1 MKFANIII
9 DISLEKL
16 DRTFQY
22 RIPEKLQGV
31 LKEGM
36 QVRIPFGNGGR
47 ILTGYVLELTDTC
60 EWDEGKIKPILDL
73 AEKGIRLEGQL
84 IALAAWMRRTYGS
97 TMNQA
102 LKTVLPVKKNVQEK
116 ISRKV
121 RLAVP
126 KEEAEAALVE
136 MERKHQTA
144 RVRILKALLEQAG
157 RDKQSEQCGLDE
169 GTAQKEQREPGSL
182 NYGTAQ
188 KEPSEQAGLDYA
200 AAQKELG
207 LTAATARKLMDLGL
221 IRMESDTIFRNPI
234 RPSEVQAHP
243 FTLYPAQQAI
253 VDDVTART
261 AAGDLRPSLI
271 HGVTGSGK
279 TEVYMELIASVLEQG
294 KEAIVLIPE
303 IALTFQTVLRFY
315 RRFGDRVSII
325 HSKLSAGERYD
336 QFERARRGE
345 VNVMIG
351 PRSALFTPFSR
362 LGIIV
367 IDEEHEG
374 SYKSENAPR
383 YHAREAAI
391 ERARMC
397 RAFVVLGSATP
408 SVDSYERAREGVYQL
423 YELPLRVENRAM
435 PKTEVVDLREEL
447 RMGNRSIFSARLK
460 ELMEDRLRKGEQIML
475 FLNRRGYAGFVSC
488 RACGHVI
495 KCPHCDVS
503 LSLHYGG
510 RMVCHYCGYQ
520 TRAPKKCPSCGSP
533 YIGAFRAGTQQV
545 AEAAA
550 KTFPGARVLRMDFDT
565 TRQKGGHERILEAF
579 SKKQADI
586 LVGTQMIVK
595 GHDFPGV
602 TLVGV
607 LAADLSLYA
616 GDYRAAERTFQLLVQ
631 AAGRAGRGTTPGTAV
646 IQTYS
651 PEHYSIKTAAA
662 QDYKAFFEQ
671 EMAFRRMMNYP
682 PAAHLMALYL
692 MSEDEE
698 ALEQGAARLKALATS
713 HTRPEIALIG
723 PADAGLSK
731 LKDVYRKV
739 LYLKC
744 TEITYLT
751 EWKEWMEAELPKE
764 KLLSAFHIQF
774 DMDPVNPF

>member
-1 MKFANIII
+1 MKFANIIV

-22 RIPEKLQGV
+22 RIPEELQGV

-36 QVRIPFGNGGR
+36 QVRVPFGNGGR
-47 ILTGYVLELTDTC
+47 TLTGYVLELTDTC
-60 EWDEGKIKPILDL
+60 QWDEGKLKPILGL

-102 LKTVLPVKKNVQEK
+102 LKTVLPVKKSVQEK

-121 RLAVP
+121 RLAVSR
-126 KEEAEAALVE
+126 EEAEAALAE

-144 RVRILKALLEQAG
+144 RVRILKALLDQAG
-157 RDKQSEQCGLDE
+157 QDRQSGQGELD
-169 GTAQKEQREPGSL
+169 
-182 NYGTAQ
+182 YGT
-188 KEPSEQAGLDYA
+188 
-200 AAQKELG
+200 AQKELG
-207 LTAATARKLMDLGL
+207 LTAATARKLTELGL

-253 VDDVTART
+253 VDDVVART

-279 TEVYMELIASVLEQG
+279 TEVYMELIAAVLEQG

-315 RRFGDRVSII
+315 RRFGDQVSII

-345 VNVMIG
+345 VKVMIG
-351 PRSALFTPFSR
+351 PRSALFTPFSH

-397 RAFVVLGSATP
+397 GAYVVLGSATP
-408 SVDSYERAREGVYQL
+408 SVDSYERSREGIYQL

-435 PKTEVVDLREEL
+435 PGTEVVDLREEL

-460 ELMEDRLRKGEQIML
+460 ELMEDRLGKGQQIML

-503 LSLHYGG
+503 LSLHGGG

-520 TRAPKKCPSCGSP
+520 TRAAKKCPSCGSA

-550 KTFPGARVLRMDFDT
+550 KAFPGARILRMDFDT

-595 GHDFPGV
+595 GHDFPGSNS
-602 TLVGV
+602 G
-607 LAADLSLYA
+607 
-616 GDYRAAERTFQLLVQ
+616 
-631 AAGRAGRGTTPGTAV
+631 GRAGGGSVSLCGRLPVGG
-646 IQTYS
+646 
-651 PEHYSIKTAAA
+651 
-662 QDYKAFFEQ
+662 
-671 EMAFRRMMNYP
+671 
-682 PAAHLMALYL
+682 AHL
-692 MSEDEE
+692 S
-698 ALEQGAARLKALATS
+698 AACTGGGPGRQRHYAGNGGDSDLQSRSLQ
-713 HTRPEIALIG
+713 HRGRRRPRITKHF
-723 PADAGLSK
+723 LS
-731 LKDVYRKV
+731 RK
-739 LYLKC
+739 
-744 TEITYLT
+744 
-751 EWKEWMEAELPKE
+751 
-764 KLLSAFHIQF
+764 
-774 DMDPVNPF
+774 

>member
-1 MKFANIII
+1 MKFANIIV

-22 RIPEKLQGV
+22 RVPEELQGI

-47 ILTGYVLELTDTC
+47 TLTGYVLELTDTC
-60 EWDEGKIKPILDL
+60 EWDEKKLKPILGL

-102 LKTVLPVKKNVQEK
+102 LKTVLPVKKSVQEK

-121 RLAVP
+121 RLAVT
-126 KEEAEAALVE
+126 KEEAEAALAE

-144 RVRILKALLEQAG
+144 RVRIIKALLEQTG
-157 RDKQSEQCGLDE
+157 QDM
-169 GTAQKEQREPGSL
+169 
-182 NYGTAQ
+182 
-188 KEPSEQAGLDYA
+188 DYA

-207 LTAATARKLMDLGL
+207 LTAATARKLMELGL
-221 IRMESDTIFRNPI
+221 IRIESDTIFRNPV

-253 VDDVTART
+253 VEDVAARA

-279 TEVYMELIASVLEQG
+279 TEVYMELIAAVLEQG
-294 KEAIVLIPE
+294 KEAVVLIPE

-315 RRFGDRVSII
+315 RRFGDQVSII

-345 VNVMIG
+345 VKVMIG
-351 PRSALFTPFSR
+351 PRSALFTPFPR
-362 LGIIV
+362 LGVIV

-397 RAFVVLGSATP
+397 GAFVVLGSATP
-408 SVDSYERAREGVYQL
+408 SVDSYERTKEGLYRL
-423 YELPLRVENRAM
+423 YELPFRVENRAM
-435 PKTEVVDLREEL
+435 PETEVVDLREEL

-503 LSLHYGG
+503 LSLHHGG

-520 TRAPKKCPSCGSP
+520 TVQPKKCPSCGSA

-550 KTFPGARVLRMDFDT
+550 KTFPGARILRMDFDT
-565 TRQKGGHERILEAF
+565 TRQKGGYERILEAF

-602 TLVGV
+602 TLVGA

-651 PEHYSIKTAAA
+651 PEHYSIETAAD
-662 QDYKAFFEQ
+662 QDYKAFFEK

-698 ALEQGAARLKALATS
+698 ALNRGAVRLKALAIS
-713 HTRPEIALIG
+713 HTRQEIALIG
-723 PADAGLSK
+723 PSDAGLSK

-744 TEITYLT
+744 TEMNYLT
-751 EWKEWMEAELPKE
+751 EWKGWLEAVLPKE
-764 KLLSAFHIQF
+764 KQLSTFNIQF

>member
-1 MKFANIII
+1 MKFANIIV

-22 RIPEKLQGV
+22 RVPEELQGI

-47 ILTGYVLELTDTC
+47 TLTGYVLELTDTC
-60 EWDEGKIKPILDL
+60 EWDEEKLKPILGL

-102 LKTVLPVKKNVQEK
+102 LKTVLPVKKSVQEK

-121 RLAVP
+121 RLAVT
-126 KEEAEAALVE
+126 KEEAEAALAE

-144 RVRILKALLEQAG
+144 RVRIIKALLEQTG
-157 RDKQSEQCGLDE
+157 QDM
-169 GTAQKEQREPGSL
+169 
-182 NYGTAQ
+182 
-188 KEPSEQAGLDYA
+188 DYA

-207 LTAATARKLMDLGL
+207 LTAATARKLMELGL
-221 IRMESDTIFRNPI
+221 IRIESDTIFRNPV

-253 VDDVTART
+253 VEDVAARA

-279 TEVYMELIASVLEQG
+279 TEVYMELIAAVLEQG
-294 KEAIVLIPE
+294 KEAVVLIPE

-315 RRFGDRVSII
+315 RRFGDQVSII

-345 VNVMIG
+345 VKVMIG
-351 PRSALFTPFSR
+351 PRSALFTPFPR
-362 LGIIV
+362 LGVIV

-397 RAFVVLGSATP
+397 GAFVVLGSATP
-408 SVDSYERAREGVYQL
+408 SVDSYERTKEGLYRL
-423 YELPLRVENRAM
+423 YELPFRVENRAM
-435 PKTEVVDLREEL
+435 PETEVVDLREEL

-503 LSLHYGG
+503 LSLHHGG

-520 TRAPKKCPSCGSP
+520 TVQPKKCPSCGSA

-545 AEAAA
+545 AQAAA
-550 KTFPGARVLRMDFDT
+550 KTFPGARILRMDFDT
-565 TRQKGGHERILEAF
+565 TRQKGGYERILEAF

-602 TLVGV
+602 TLVGA

-651 PEHYSIKTAAA
+651 PDHYSIETAAD
-662 QDYKAFFEQ
+662 QDYKAFFEK

-698 ALEQGAARLKALATS
+698 ALNRGAVRLKALAMS
-713 HTRPEIALIG
+713 HTRQEIALIG
-723 PADAGLSK
+723 PSDAGLSK

-744 TEITYLT
+744 TEMNYLT
-751 EWKEWMEAELPKE
+751 EWKGWLEAVLPKE
-764 KLLSAFHIQF
+764 KQLSTFNIQF

>member
-1 MKFANIII
+1 MKFANIIV

-22 RIPEKLQGV
+22 RVPEELQGI

-47 ILTGYVLELTDTC
+47 TLTGYVLELTDTC
-60 EWDEGKIKPILDL
+60 EWDEKKLKPILGL

-102 LKTVLPVKKNVQEK
+102 LKTVLPVKKSVQEK

-121 RLAVP
+121 RLAVTR
-126 KEEAEAALVE
+126 EEAEAALAE

-144 RVRILKALLEQAG
+144 RIRIIKALLEQTG
-157 RDKQSEQCGLDE
+157 QDM
-169 GTAQKEQREPGSL
+169 
-182 NYGTAQ
+182 
-188 KEPSEQAGLDYA
+188 DYA

-207 LTAATARKLMDLGL
+207 LTAATARKLMELGL
-221 IRMESDTIFRNPI
+221 IRIESDTIFRNPV

-253 VDDVTART
+253 VEDVAARA

-279 TEVYMELIASVLEQG
+279 TEVYMELIAAVLEQG
-294 KEAIVLIPE
+294 KEAVVLIPE

-315 RRFGDRVSII
+315 RRFGDQVSII

-345 VNVMIG
+345 VKVMIG
-351 PRSALFTPFSR
+351 PRSALFTPFPR
-362 LGIIV
+362 LGVIV

-397 RAFVVLGSATP
+397 GAFVVLGSATP
-408 SVDSYERAREGVYQL
+408 SVDSYERTKEGLYRL

-435 PKTEVVDLREEL
+435 PETEVVDLREEL

-503 LSLHYGG
+503 LSLHHGG

-520 TRAPKKCPSCGSP
+520 TVQPKKCPSCGSA

-550 KTFPGARVLRMDFDT
+550 KTFPGARILRMDFDT
-565 TRQKGGHERILEAF
+565 TRQKGGYERILEAF

-602 TLVGV
+602 TLVGA
-607 LAADLSLYA
+607 LAADLSLYT

-651 PEHYSIKTAAA
+651 PDHYSIETAAD
-662 QDYKAFFEQ
+662 QDYKAFFEK

-698 ALEQGAARLKALATS
+698 ALNRGAVRLKALAMS
-713 HTRPEIALIG
+713 HTRQEIALIG
-723 PADAGLSK
+723 PSDAGLSK

-744 TEITYLT
+744 TEMNYLT
-751 EWKEWMEAELPKE
+751 EWKGWLEAVLPKE
-764 KLLSAFHIQF
+764 RQLSTFNIQF

>member
-1 MKFANIII
+1 MKFANIIV

-22 RIPEKLQGV
+22 RVPEELQGI

-47 ILTGYVLELTDTC
+47 TLTGYVLELTDTC
-60 EWDEGKIKPILDL
+60 EWDEKKLKPILGL

-102 LKTVLPVKKNVQEK
+102 LKTVLPVKKSVQEK

-121 RLAVP
+121 RLAVTR
-126 KEEAEAALVE
+126 EEAEAALAE

-144 RVRILKALLEQAG
+144 RIRIIKALLEQTG
-157 RDKQSEQCGLDE
+157 QDM
-169 GTAQKEQREPGSL
+169 
-182 NYGTAQ
+182 
-188 KEPSEQAGLDYA
+188 DYA

-207 LTAATARKLMDLGL
+207 LTAATARKLMELGL
-221 IRMESDTIFRNPI
+221 IRIESDTIFRNPV

-253 VDDVTART
+253 VEDVAARA

-315 RRFGDRVSII
+315 RRFGDQVSII

-345 VNVMIG
+345 VKVMIG
-351 PRSALFTPFSR
+351 PRSALFTPFPR
-362 LGIIV
+362 LGVIV

-397 RAFVVLGSATP
+397 GAFVVLGSATP
-408 SVDSYERAREGVYQL
+408 SVDSYERTKEGLYRL
-423 YELPLRVENRAM
+423 YELPFRVENRAM
-435 PKTEVVDLREEL
+435 PETEVVDLREEL

-503 LSLHYGG
+503 LSLHHGG

-520 TRAPKKCPSCGSP
+520 TVQPKKCPSCGSA

-550 KTFPGARVLRMDFDT
+550 KTFPGARILRMDFDT
-565 TRQKGGHERILEAF
+565 TRQKGGYERILEAF
-579 SKKQADI
+579 SKKQAGI

-602 TLVGV
+602 TLVGA

-651 PEHYSIKTAAA
+651 PDHYSIETAAD
-662 QDYKAFFEQ
+662 QDYKAFFEK

-698 ALEQGAARLKALATS
+698 ALNRGAVRLKALAMS
-713 HTRPEIALIG
+713 HTRQEIALIG
-723 PADAGLSK
+723 PSDAGLSK

-744 TEITYLT
+744 TEMNYLT
-751 EWKEWMEAELPKE
+751 EWKGWLEAVLPKE
-764 KLLSAFHIQF
+764 RQLSTFNIQF

>member
-1 MKFANIII
+1 MKFANIIV

-22 RIPEKLQGV
+22 RVPEELQGI

-47 ILTGYVLELTDTC
+47 TLTGYVLELTDTC
-60 EWDEGKIKPILDL
+60 EWDEKKLKPILGL

-102 LKTVLPVKKNVQEK
+102 LKTVLPVKKSVQEK

-121 RLAVP
+121 RLAVT
-126 KEEAEAALVE
+126 KEEAEAALAE

-144 RVRILKALLEQAG
+144 RVRIIKALLEQTG
-157 RDKQSEQCGLDE
+157 QDM
-169 GTAQKEQREPGSL
+169 
-182 NYGTAQ
+182 
-188 KEPSEQAGLDYA
+188 DYA

-207 LTAATARKLMDLGL
+207 LTAATARKLMELGL
-221 IRMESDTIFRNPI
+221 IRIESDTIFRNPV

-253 VDDVTART
+253 VEDVAARA

-279 TEVYMELIASVLEQG
+279 TEVYMELIAAVLEQG
-294 KEAIVLIPE
+294 KEAVVLIPE

-315 RRFGDRVSII
+315 RRFGDQVSII

-345 VNVMIG
+345 VKVMIG
-351 PRSALFTPFSR
+351 PRSALFTPFPR
-362 LGIIV
+362 LGVIV

-397 RAFVVLGSATP
+397 GAFVVLGSATP
-408 SVDSYERAREGVYQL
+408 SVDSYERTKEGLYRL
-423 YELPLRVENRAM
+423 YELPFRVENRAM
-435 PKTEVVDLREEL
+435 PETEVVDLREEL

-503 LSLHYGG
+503 LSLHHGG

-520 TRAPKKCPSCGSP
+520 TVQPKKCPSCGSA

-550 KTFPGARVLRMDFDT
+550 KTFPGARILRMDFDT
-565 TRQKGGHERILEAF
+565 TRQKGGYERILEAF

-602 TLVGV
+602 TLVGA

-651 PEHYSIKTAAA
+651 PDHYSIETAAD
-662 QDYKAFFEQ
+662 QDYKAFFEK

-698 ALEQGAARLKALATS
+698 ALNRGAVRLKALAMS
-713 HTRPEIALIG
+713 HTRQEIALIG
-723 PADAGLSK
+723 PSDAGLSK

-739 LYLKC
+739 LYLTC
-744 TEITYLT
+744 TEMNYLT
-751 EWKEWMEAELPKE
+751 EWKGWLEAVLPKE
-764 KLLSAFHIQF
+764 RQLSTFNIQF

>member
-1 MKFANIII
+1 MKFANIIV

-22 RIPEKLQGV
+22 RVPEELQGI

-47 ILTGYVLELTDTC
+47 TLTGYVLELTDTC
-60 EWDEGKIKPILDL
+60 EWDEKKLKPILGL

-102 LKTVLPVKKNVQEK
+102 LKTVLPVKKSVQEK

-121 RLAVP
+121 RLAVT
-126 KEEAEAALVE
+126 KEEAEAALAE

-144 RVRILKALLEQAG
+144 RVRIIKALLEQTG
-157 RDKQSEQCGLDE
+157 QDM
-169 GTAQKEQREPGSL
+169 
-182 NYGTAQ
+182 
-188 KEPSEQAGLDYA
+188 DYA

-207 LTAATARKLMDLGL
+207 LTAATARKLMELGL
-221 IRMESDTIFRNPI
+221 IRIESDTIFRNPV

-243 FTLYPAQQAI
+243 FPLYPAQQAI
-253 VDDVTART
+253 VEDVAARA

-279 TEVYMELIASVLEQG
+279 TEVYMELIAAVLEQG
-294 KEAIVLIPE
+294 KEAVVLIPE

-315 RRFGDRVSII
+315 RRFGDQVSII

-345 VNVMIG
+345 VKVMIG
-351 PRSALFTPFSR
+351 PRSALFTPFPR
-362 LGIIV
+362 LGVIV

-397 RAFVVLGSATP
+397 GAFVVLGSATP
-408 SVDSYERAREGVYQL
+408 SVDSYERTKEGLYRL

-435 PKTEVVDLREEL
+435 PETEVVDLREEL

-503 LSLHYGG
+503 LSLHHGG

-520 TRAPKKCPSCGSP
+520 TVQPKKCPSCGSA

-550 KTFPGARVLRMDFDT
+550 KTFPGARILRMDFDT
-565 TRQKGGHERILEAF
+565 TRQKGGYERILEAF

-602 TLVGV
+602 TLVGA

-651 PEHYSIKTAAA
+651 PDHYSIETAAD
-662 QDYKAFFEQ
+662 QDYKAFFEK

-698 ALEQGAARLKALATS
+698 ALNRGAVRLKALAMS
-713 HTRPEIALIG
+713 HTRQEIALIG
-723 PADAGLSK
+723 PSDAGLSK

-744 TEITYLT
+744 TEMNYLT
-751 EWKEWMEAELPKE
+751 EWKGWLEAVLPKE
-764 KLLSAFHIQF
+764 RQLSTFNIQF

>member
-1 MKFANIII
+1 MKFANIIV

-22 RIPEKLQGV
+22 RVPEELQGI

-47 ILTGYVLELTDTC
+47 TLTGYVLELTDTC
-60 EWDEGKIKPILDL
+60 EWDEKKLKPILGL

-102 LKTVLPVKKNVQEK
+102 LKTVLPVKKSVQEK

-121 RLAVP
+121 RLAVTR
-126 KEEAEAALVE
+126 EEAEAALAE

-144 RVRILKALLEQAG
+144 RVRIIKALLEQTG
-157 RDKQSEQCGLDE
+157 QDM
-169 GTAQKEQREPGSL
+169 
-182 NYGTAQ
+182 
-188 KEPSEQAGLDYA
+188 DYT

-207 LTAATARKLMDLGL
+207 LTAATARKLMELGL
-221 IRMESDTIFRNPI
+221 IRIESDTIFRNPVQ
-234 RPSEVQAHP
+234 PYEVQAHP

-253 VDDVTART
+253 VEDVAARA

-279 TEVYMELIASVLEQG
+279 TEVYMELIAAVLEQG
-294 KEAIVLIPE
+294 KEAVVLIPE

-315 RRFGDRVSII
+315 RRFGDQVSII

-345 VNVMIG
+345 VKVMIG
-351 PRSALFTPFSR
+351 PRSALFTPFPR
-362 LGIIV
+362 LGVIV

-397 RAFVVLGSATP
+397 GAFVVLGSATP
-408 SVDSYERAREGVYQL
+408 SVDSYERTKEGLYRL
-423 YELPLRVENRAM
+423 YELPFRVENRAM
-435 PKTEVVDLREEL
+435 PETEVVDLREEL

-503 LSLHYGG
+503 LSLHHGG

-520 TRAPKKCPSCGSP
+520 TVQPKKCPSCGSA

-550 KTFPGARVLRMDFDT
+550 KTFPGARILRMDFDT
-565 TRQKGGHERILEAF
+565 TRQKGGYERILEAF

-602 TLVGV
+602 TLVGA

-651 PEHYSIKTAAA
+651 PDHYSIETAAD
-662 QDYKAFFEQ
+662 QDYKAFFEK

-698 ALEQGAARLKALATS
+698 ALNRGAVRLKALAMS
-713 HTRPEIALIG
+713 HTRQEIALIG
-723 PADAGLSK
+723 PSDAGLSK

-744 TEITYLT
+744 TEMNYLT
-751 EWKEWMEAELPKE
+751 EWKGWLEAVLPKE
-764 KLLSAFHIQF
+764 RQLSTFNIQF

>member
-1 MKFANIII
+1 MKFANIIV

-22 RIPEKLQGV
+22 RVPEELQGI

-47 ILTGYVLELTDTC
+47 TLTGYVLELTDTC
-60 EWDEGKIKPILDL
+60 EWDEKKLKPILGL

-102 LKTVLPVKKNVQEK
+102 LKTVLPVKKSVQEK
-116 ISRKV
+116 NSRKV
-121 RLAVP
+121 RLAVT
-126 KEEAEAALVE
+126 KEEAEAALAE

-144 RVRILKALLEQAG
+144 RVRIIKALLEQTG
-157 RDKQSEQCGLDE
+157 QDM
-169 GTAQKEQREPGSL
+169 
-182 NYGTAQ
+182 
-188 KEPSEQAGLDYA
+188 DYA

-207 LTAATARKLMDLGL
+207 LTAATARKLMELGL
-221 IRMESDTIFRNPI
+221 IRIESDTIFRNPV

-253 VDDVTART
+253 VEDVAARA

-279 TEVYMELIASVLEQG
+279 TEVYMELIAAVLEQG
-294 KEAIVLIPE
+294 KEAVVLIPE

-315 RRFGDRVSII
+315 RRFGDQVSII

-345 VNVMIG
+345 VKVMIG
-351 PRSALFTPFSR
+351 PRSALFTPFPR
-362 LGIIV
+362 LGVIV

-397 RAFVVLGSATP
+397 GAFVVLGSATP
-408 SVDSYERAREGVYQL
+408 SVDSYERTKEGLYRL
-423 YELPLRVENRAM
+423 YELPFRVENRAM
-435 PKTEVVDLREEL
+435 PETEVVDLREEL

-503 LSLHYGG
+503 LSLHHGG

-520 TRAPKKCPSCGSP
+520 TVQPKKCPSCGSA

-550 KTFPGARVLRMDFDT
+550 KTFPGARILRMDFDT
-565 TRQKGGHERILEAF
+565 TRQKGGYERILEAF

-602 TLVGV
+602 TLVGA

-651 PEHYSIKTAAA
+651 PDHYSIETAAD
-662 QDYKAFFEQ
+662 QDYKAFFEK

-698 ALEQGAARLKALATS
+698 ALNRGAVRLKALAMS
-713 HTRPEIALIG
+713 HTRQEIALIG
-723 PADAGLSK
+723 PSDAGLSK

-744 TEITYLT
+744 TEMNYLT
-751 EWKEWMEAELPKE
+751 EWKGWLEAVLPKE
-764 KLLSAFHIQF
+764 RQLSTFNIQF

>member
-1 MKFANIII
+1 MKFANIIV

-22 RIPEKLQGV
+22 RIPEELQDI

-36 QVRIPFGNGGR
+36 QVRVPFGNGGR
-47 ILTGYVLELTDTC
+47 ILTGYVLELTDNC
-60 EWDEGKIKPILDL
+60 EWDEEKLKPILGL

-102 LKTVLPVKKNVQEK
+102 LKTVLPVKKSVQEK

-126 KEEAEAALVE
+126 REEAEAVLAE

-144 RVRILKALLEQAG
+144 RVRILKALLEQ
-157 RDKQSEQCGLDE
+157 
-169 GTAQKEQREPGSL
+169 P
-182 NYGTAQ
+182 
-188 KEPSEQAGLDYA
+188 GLDYA
-200 AAQKELG
+200 EAQKALG
-207 LTAATARKLMDLGL
+207 LTAATARKLTELGL
-221 IRMESDTIFRNPI
+221 IRIESDTIFRNPI

-243 FTLYPAQQAI
+243 FALYPAQQAI
-253 VDDVTART
+253 VDDVAARA

-315 RRFGDRVSII
+315 RRFGDQVSII

-336 QFERARRGE
+336 QFERARRGG
-345 VNVMIG
+345 VKVMIG
-351 PRSALFTPFSR
+351 PRSALFTPFSH
-362 LGIIV
+362 LGVIV

-383 YHAREAAI
+383 YHAREAAV

-397 RAFVVLGSATP
+397 GAFVVLGSATP

-423 YELPLRVENRAM
+423 YELPLRIENRAM
-435 PKTEVVDLREEL
+435 PETEVVDLREEL
-447 RMGNRSIFSARLK
+447 RMGNRSVFSARFK
-460 ELMEDRLRKGEQIML
+460 ELMEERLRKGGQIML

-503 LSLHYGG
+503 LSLHHGG

-520 TRAPKKCPSCGSP
+520 TQAPKKCPSCGSV

-550 KTFPGARVLRMDFDT
+550 KAFPGARILRMDFDT

-579 SKKQADI
+579 SRKQADI

-631 AAGRAGRGTTPGTAV
+631 AAGRAGRGDTPGVAV

-651 PEHYSIKTAAA
+651 PDHYSIETAAA
-662 QDYKAFFEQ
+662 QDYQAFFEK

-698 ALEQGAARLKALATS
+698 ALNRGAERLKVLAAA
-713 HTRPEIALIG
+713 HTRKEIALIG
-723 PADAGLSK
+723 PSDPGLSK

-744 TEITYLT
+744 TEIAYLT
-751 EWKEWMEAELPKE
+751 EWKEWLEAELPKE
-764 KLLSAFHIQF
+764 KLLSTFNIQF

>member
-1 MKFANIII
+1 MKFANIIV

-22 RIPEKLQGV
+22 RVPEELQGI

-47 ILTGYVLELTDTC
+47 TLTGYVLELTDTC
-60 EWDEGKIKPILDL
+60 EWDEKKLKPILGL

-102 LKTVLPVKKNVQEK
+102 LKTVLPVKKSVQEK

-121 RLAVP
+121 WLAVT
-126 KEEAEAALVE
+126 KEEAEAVLAE

-144 RVRILKALLEQAG
+144 RARVLKALLEQ
-157 RDKQSEQCGLDE
+157 QSEQ
-169 GTAQKEQREPGSL
+169 S
-182 NYGTAQ
+182 
-188 KEPSEQAGLDYA
+188 GLDYA

-207 LTAATARKLMDLGL
+207 LTAATARKLMELGL
-221 IRMESDTIFRNPI
+221 IRIEADTIFRNPI

-243 FTLYPAQQAI
+243 FALYPAQQAI
-253 VDDVTART
+253 VEDVAARA

-279 TEVYMELIASVLEQG
+279 TEVYMELIAAVLEQG

-315 RRFGDRVSII
+315 RRFGDQVSII

-345 VNVMIG
+345 VKVMIG

-362 LGIIV
+362 LGVIV

-397 RAFVVLGSATP
+397 GAFVVLGSATP
-408 SVDSYERAREGVYQL
+408 SVDSYERTKEGLYQL

-435 PKTEVVDLREEL
+435 PETEVVDLREEL

-503 LSLHYGG
+503 LSLHHGG

-520 TRAPKKCPSCGSP
+520 TVQPKKCPSCGSA

-550 KTFPGARVLRMDFDT
+550 KTFPGARILRMDFDT

-602 TLVGV
+602 TLVGA

-651 PEHYSIKTAAA
+651 PEHYSIETAAD
-662 QDYKAFFEQ
+662 QDYKAFFEK

-698 ALEQGAARLKALATS
+698 ALNRGAVRLKALAMS
-713 HTRPEIALIG
+713 HTRREIALIG
-723 PADAGLSK
+723 PSDAGLSK

-744 TEITYLT
+744 TEMNYLT
-751 EWKEWMEAELPKE
+751 EWKGWLEAVLPKE
-764 KLLSAFHIQF
+764 KQLSTFNIQF

>member
-1 MKFANIII
+1 MKFANIIV

-22 RIPEKLQGV
+22 RVPEELQGI

-47 ILTGYVLELTDTC
+47 TLTGYVLELTDTC
-60 EWDEGKIKPILDL
+60 EWDEKKLKPILGL

-102 LKTVLPVKKNVQEK
+102 LKTVLPVKKSVQEK

-121 RLAVP
+121 RLAVTR
-126 KEEAEAALVE
+126 EEAEAALAE

-144 RVRILKALLEQAG
+144 RVRIIKALLEQTG
-157 RDKQSEQCGLDE
+157 QDM
-169 GTAQKEQREPGSL
+169 
-182 NYGTAQ
+182 
-188 KEPSEQAGLDYA
+188 DYT

-207 LTAATARKLMDLGL
+207 LTAATARKLMELGL
-221 IRMESDTIFRNPI
+221 IRIESDTIFRNPVQ
-234 RPSEVQAHP
+234 PYEVQAHP

-253 VDDVTART
+253 VEDVAARA

-279 TEVYMELIASVLEQG
+279 TEVYMELIAAVLEQG
-294 KEAIVLIPE
+294 KEAVVLIPE

-315 RRFGDRVSII
+315 RRFGDQVSII

-345 VNVMIG
+345 VKVMIG
-351 PRSALFTPFSR
+351 PRSALFTPFPR
-362 LGIIV
+362 LGVIV

-397 RAFVVLGSATP
+397 GAFVVLGSATP
-408 SVDSYERAREGVYQL
+408 SVDSYERTKEGLYRL
-423 YELPLRVENRAM
+423 YELPFRVENRAM
-435 PKTEVVDLREEL
+435 PETEVVDLREEL

-503 LSLHYGG
+503 LSLHHGG

-520 TRAPKKCPSCGSP
+520 TVQPKKCPSCGSA

-550 KTFPGARVLRMDFDT
+550 KTFPGARILRMDFDT
-565 TRQKGGHERILEAF
+565 TRQKGGYERILEAF

-602 TLVGV
+602 TLVGA

-651 PEHYSIKTAAA
+651 PDHYSIETAAD
-662 QDYKAFFEQ
+662 QDYKAFFEK

-698 ALEQGAARLKALATS
+698 ALNRGAVRLKALAMS
-713 HTRPEIALIG
+713 HTRQEIALIG
-723 PADAGLSK
+723 PSDAGLSK

-744 TEITYLT
+744 TEMNYLT
-751 EWKEWMEAELPKE
+751 EWKGWLEAVLPKE
-764 KLLSAFHIQF
+764 KQLSTFNIQF

>member
-1 MKFANIII
+1 MKFANIIV

-22 RIPEKLQGV
+22 RIPEELQDI

-36 QVRIPFGNGGR
+36 QVRVPFGNGGR
-47 ILTGYVLELTDTC
+47 ILTGYVLELTDNC
-60 EWDEGKIKPILDL
+60 EWDEEKLKPILGL

-102 LKTVLPVKKNVQEK
+102 LKTVLPVKRSVQEK

-126 KEEAEAALVE
+126 REEAEAVLAE

-144 RVRILKALLEQAG
+144 RVRILKALLEQ
-157 RDKQSEQCGLDE
+157 
-169 GTAQKEQREPGSL
+169 P
-182 NYGTAQ
+182 
-188 KEPSEQAGLDYA
+188 GLDYA
-200 AAQKELG
+200 EAQKALG
-207 LTAATARKLMDLGL
+207 LTAATARKLTELGL
-221 IRMESDTIFRNPI
+221 VRIESDTIFRNPI

-243 FTLYPAQQAI
+243 FALYPAQQAI
-253 VDDVTART
+253 VDDVAARA

-315 RRFGDRVSII
+315 RRFGDQVSII

-336 QFERARRGE
+336 QFERARRGG
-345 VNVMIG
+345 VKVMIG
-351 PRSALFTPFSR
+351 PRSALFTPFSH
-362 LGIIV
+362 LGVIV

-383 YHAREAAI
+383 YHAREAAV

-397 RAFVVLGSATP
+397 GAFVVLGSATP

-423 YELPLRVENRAM
+423 YELPLRIENRAM
-435 PKTEVVDLREEL
+435 PETEVVDLREEL
-447 RMGNRSIFSARLK
+447 RMGNRSVFSARLK
-460 ELMEDRLRKGEQIML
+460 ELMEERLRKGGQIML

-488 RACGHVI
+488 RDCGHVI

-503 LSLHYGG
+503 LSLHHGG

-520 TRAPKKCPSCGSP
+520 TQAPKKCPSCGSV

-550 KTFPGARVLRMDFDT
+550 KAFPGARILRMDFDT

-579 SKKQADI
+579 SRKQADI

-631 AAGRAGRGTTPGTAV
+631 AAGRAGRGDTPGVAV

-651 PEHYSIKTAAA
+651 PDHYSIETAAA
-662 QDYKAFFEQ
+662 QDYQAFFEK

-698 ALEQGAARLKALATS
+698 ALNRGAERLKVLAAA
-713 HTRPEIALIG
+713 HTRKEIALIG
-723 PADAGLSK
+723 PSDPGLSK

-744 TEITYLT
+744 TEIAYLT
-751 EWKEWMEAELPKE
+751 EWKEWLEAELPKE
-764 KLLSAFHIQF
+764 KLLSTFNIQF

>member
-1 MKFANIII
+1 MKFANIIV

-22 RIPEKLQGV
+22 RVPEELQGI

-47 ILTGYVLELTDTC
+47 TLTGYVLELTDTC
-60 EWDEGKIKPILDL
+60 EWDEKKLKPILGL

-102 LKTVLPVKKNVQEK
+102 LKTVLPVKKSVQEK

-121 RLAVP
+121 RLAVT
-126 KEEAEAALVE
+126 KEEAEAALAE

-144 RVRILKALLEQAG
+144 RVRIIKALLEQTG
-157 RDKQSEQCGLDE
+157 QDM
-169 GTAQKEQREPGSL
+169 
-182 NYGTAQ
+182 
-188 KEPSEQAGLDYA
+188 DYA

-207 LTAATARKLMDLGL
+207 LTAATARKLMELGL
-221 IRMESDTIFRNPI
+221 IRIEADTIFRNPV

-253 VDDVTART
+253 VEDVAARA

-279 TEVYMELIASVLEQG
+279 TEVYMELIAAVLEQG
-294 KEAIVLIPE
+294 KEAVVLIPE

-315 RRFGDRVSII
+315 RRFGDQVSII

-345 VNVMIG
+345 VKVMIG
-351 PRSALFTPFSR
+351 PRSALFTPFPR
-362 LGIIV
+362 LGVIV

-397 RAFVVLGSATP
+397 GAFVVLGSATP
-408 SVDSYERAREGVYQL
+408 SVDSYERTKEGLYRL
-423 YELPLRVENRAM
+423 YELPFRVENRAM
-435 PKTEVVDLREEL
+435 PETEVVDLREEL

-503 LSLHYGG
+503 LSLHHGG

-520 TRAPKKCPSCGSP
+520 TVQPKKCPSCGSA

-550 KTFPGARVLRMDFDT
+550 KTFPGARILRMDFDT
-565 TRQKGGHERILEAF
+565 TRQKGGYERILEAF

-602 TLVGV
+602 TLVGA

-651 PEHYSIKTAAA
+651 PDHYSIETAAA
-662 QDYKAFFEQ
+662 QDYKAFFEK

-698 ALEQGAARLKALATS
+698 ALNRGAVRLKALAMS
-713 HTRPEIALIG
+713 HTRQEIALIG
-723 PADAGLSK
+723 PSDAGLSK

-744 TEITYLT
+744 TEMNYLT
-751 EWKEWMEAELPKE
+751 EWKGWLEVVLPKE
-764 KLLSAFHIQF
+764 KQLSTFNIQF

>member
-1 MKFANIII
+1 MKFANIIV

-22 RIPEKLQGV
+22 RVPEELQGI

-47 ILTGYVLELTDTC
+47 TLTGYVLELTDTC
-60 EWDEGKIKPILDL
+60 EWDEEKLKPILGL

-102 LKTVLPVKKNVQEK
+102 LKTVLPVKKSVQEK

-121 RLAVP
+121 RLAVT
-126 KEEAEAALVE
+126 KEEAEAALAE

-144 RVRILKALLEQAG
+144 RVRIIKALLEQTG
-157 RDKQSEQCGLDE
+157 QDM
-169 GTAQKEQREPGSL
+169 
-182 NYGTAQ
+182 
-188 KEPSEQAGLDYA
+188 DYA

-207 LTAATARKLMDLGL
+207 LTAATARKLMELGI
-221 IRMESDTIFRNPI
+221 IRIESDTIFRNPV

-253 VDDVTART
+253 VEDVAARA

-279 TEVYMELIASVLEQG
+279 TEVYMELIAAVLEQG

-315 RRFGDRVSII
+315 RRFGDQVSII

-345 VNVMIG
+345 VKVMIG
-351 PRSALFTPFSR
+351 PRSALFTPFPR
-362 LGIIV
+362 LGVIV

-397 RAFVVLGSATP
+397 GAFVVLGSATP
-408 SVDSYERAREGVYQL
+408 SVDSYERTKEGLYRL
-423 YELPLRVENRAM
+423 YELPFRVENRAM
-435 PKTEVVDLREEL
+435 PETEVVDLREEL

-503 LSLHYGG
+503 LSLHHGG

-520 TRAPKKCPSCGSP
+520 TVQPKKCPSCGSA

-550 KTFPGARVLRMDFDT
+550 KTFPGARILRMDFDT
-565 TRQKGGHERILEAF
+565 TRQKGGYERILEAF

-602 TLVGV
+602 TLVGA

-651 PEHYSIKTAAA
+651 PEHYSIETAAD
-662 QDYKAFFEQ
+662 QDYKAFFEE

-682 PAAHLMALYL
+682 PVAHLMALYL
-692 MSEDEE
+692 TSEDEE
-698 ALEQGAARLKALATS
+698 ALNRGAVRLKALAMS
-713 HTRPEIALIG
+713 HTRQEIALIG
-723 PADAGLSK
+723 PSDAGLSK

-744 TEITYLT
+744 TKMNYLT
-751 EWKEWMEAELPKE
+751 EWKGWLEAVLPKE
-764 KLLSAFHIQF
+764 KQLSTFNIQF

>member
-1 MKFANIII
+1 MKFANIIV

-22 RIPEKLQGV
+22 RVPEELQGI

-47 ILTGYVLELTDTC
+47 TLTGYVLELTDTC
-60 EWDEGKIKPILDL
+60 EWDEKKLKPILGL

-102 LKTVLPVKKNVQEK
+102 LKTVLPVKKSVQEK

-121 RLAVP
+121 RLAVTR
-126 KEEAEAALVE
+126 EEAEAALAE

-144 RVRILKALLEQAG
+144 RIRIIKALLEQTG
-157 RDKQSEQCGLDE
+157 QDM
-169 GTAQKEQREPGSL
+169 
-182 NYGTAQ
+182 
-188 KEPSEQAGLDYA
+188 DYA

-207 LTAATARKLMDLGL
+207 LTAATARKLMELGL
-221 IRMESDTIFRNPI
+221 IRIESDTIFRNPV

-253 VDDVTART
+253 VEDVAARA

-279 TEVYMELIASVLEQG
+279 TEVYMELIAAVLEQG
-294 KEAIVLIPE
+294 KEAVVLIPE

-315 RRFGDRVSII
+315 RRFGDQVSII

-345 VNVMIG
+345 VKVMIG
-351 PRSALFTPFSR
+351 PRSALFTPFPR
-362 LGIIV
+362 LGVIV

-397 RAFVVLGSATP
+397 GAFVVLGSATP
-408 SVDSYERAREGVYQL
+408 SVDSYERTKEGLYRL

-435 PKTEVVDLREEL
+435 PETEVVDLREEL

-503 LSLHYGG
+503 LSLHHGG

-520 TRAPKKCPSCGSP
+520 TVQPKKCPSCGSA

-550 KTFPGARVLRMDFDT
+550 KTFPGARILRMDFDT
-565 TRQKGGHERILEAF
+565 TRQKGGYERILEAF

-602 TLVGV
+602 TLVGA

-651 PEHYSIKTAAA
+651 PDHYSIETAAD
-662 QDYKAFFEQ
+662 QDYKAFFEK

-698 ALEQGAARLKALATS
+698 ALNRGAVRLKALAMS
-713 HTRPEIALIG
+713 HTRQEIALIG
-723 PADAGLSK
+723 PSDAGLSK

-744 TEITYLT
+744 TEMNYLT
-751 EWKEWMEAELPKE
+751 EWKGWLEAVLPKE
-764 KLLSAFHIQF
+764 RQLSTFNIQF

>member
-1 MKFANIII
+1 MKFANIIV

-22 RIPEKLQGV
+22 RIPEELQGI

-47 ILTGYVLELTDTC
+47 TLTGYVLELTDTC
-60 EWDEGKIKPILDL
+60 EWDEKKLKPILGL

-102 LKTVLPVKKNVQEK
+102 LKTVLPVKKSVQEK

-121 RLAVP
+121 RLAVT
-126 KEEAEAALVE
+126 KEEAEAALAE

-144 RVRILKALLEQAG
+144 RVRIIKALLEQTG
-157 RDKQSEQCGLDE
+157 QDM
-169 GTAQKEQREPGSL
+169 
-182 NYGTAQ
+182 
-188 KEPSEQAGLDYA
+188 DYA

-207 LTAATARKLMDLGL
+207 LTAATARKLMELGL
-221 IRMESDTIFRNPI
+221 IRIESDTIFRNPV

-253 VDDVTART
+253 VEDVAARA

-279 TEVYMELIASVLEQG
+279 TEVYMELIAAVLEQG
-294 KEAIVLIPE
+294 KEAVVLIPE

-315 RRFGDRVSII
+315 RRFGDQVSII

-345 VNVMIG
+345 VKVMIG
-351 PRSALFTPFSR
+351 PRSALFTPFPR
-362 LGIIV
+362 LGVIV

-397 RAFVVLGSATP
+397 GAFVVLGSATP
-408 SVDSYERAREGVYQL
+408 SVDSYERTKEGLYRL

-435 PKTEVVDLREEL
+435 PETEVVDLREEL

-503 LSLHYGG
+503 LSLHHGG

-520 TRAPKKCPSCGSP
+520 TVQPKKCPSCGSA

-550 KTFPGARVLRMDFDT
+550 KTFPGARILRMDFDT
-565 TRQKGGHERILEAF
+565 TRQKGGYERILEAF

-602 TLVGV
+602 TLVGA

-651 PEHYSIKTAAA
+651 PDHYSIETAAD
-662 QDYKAFFEQ
+662 QDYKAFFEK

-698 ALEQGAARLKALATS
+698 ALNRGAVRLKALAMS
-713 HTRPEIALIG
+713 HTRQEIALIG
-723 PADAGLSK
+723 PSDAGLSK

-744 TEITYLT
+744 TEMNYLT
-751 EWKEWMEAELPKE
+751 EWKGWLEAVLPKE
-764 KLLSAFHIQF
+764 KQLSTFNIQF

>member
-1 MKFANIII
+1 MKFANIIV

-22 RIPEKLQGV
+22 RVPEELQGI

-47 ILTGYVLELTDTC
+47 TLTGYVLELTDTC
-60 EWDEGKIKPILDL
+60 EWDEKKLKPILGL

-102 LKTVLPVKKNVQEK
+102 LKTVLPVKKSVQEK

-121 RLAVP
+121 RLAVT
-126 KEEAEAALVE
+126 KEEAEAAFAE

-144 RVRILKALLEQAG
+144 RVRIIKALLEQTG
-157 RDKQSEQCGLDE
+157 QDM
-169 GTAQKEQREPGSL
+169 
-182 NYGTAQ
+182 
-188 KEPSEQAGLDYA
+188 DYA

-207 LTAATARKLMDLGL
+207 LTAATARKLMELGL
-221 IRMESDTIFRNPI
+221 IRIESDTIFRNPV

-253 VDDVTART
+253 VEDVAARA

-279 TEVYMELIASVLEQG
+279 TEVYMELIAAVLEQG
-294 KEAIVLIPE
+294 KEAVVLIPE

-315 RRFGDRVSII
+315 RRFGDQVSII

-345 VNVMIG
+345 VKVMIG
-351 PRSALFTPFSR
+351 PRSALFTPFPR
-362 LGIIV
+362 LGVIV

-397 RAFVVLGSATP
+397 GAFVVLGSATP
-408 SVDSYERAREGVYQL
+408 SVDSYERTKEGLYRL
-423 YELPLRVENRAM
+423 YELPFRVENRAM
-435 PKTEVVDLREEL
+435 PETEVVDLREEL

-503 LSLHYGG
+503 LSLHHGG

-520 TRAPKKCPSCGSP
+520 TVQPKKCPSCGSA

-550 KTFPGARVLRMDFDT
+550 KTFPGARILRMDFDT
-565 TRQKGGHERILEAF
+565 TRQKGGYERILEAF

-602 TLVGV
+602 TLVGA

-651 PEHYSIKTAAA
+651 PDHYSIETAAD
-662 QDYKAFFEQ
+662 QDYKAFFEK

-698 ALEQGAARLKALATS
+698 ALNRGAVRLKALAMS
-713 HTRPEIALIG
+713 HTRQEIALIG
-723 PADAGLSK
+723 PSDAGLSK

-744 TEITYLT
+744 TEMNYLT
-751 EWKEWMEAELPKE
+751 EWKGWLEAVLPKE
-764 KLLSAFHIQF
+764 KQLSTFNIQF

>member
-1 MKFANIII
+1 MKFANIIV

-22 RIPEKLQGV
+22 RVPEELQGI

-47 ILTGYVLELTDTC
+47 TLTGYVLELTDTC
-60 EWDEGKIKPILDL
+60 EWDEKKLKPILGL

-84 IALAAWMRRTYGS
+84 IALAVWMRRTYGS

-102 LKTVLPVKKNVQEK
+102 LKTVLPVKKSVQEK

-121 RLAVP
+121 WLAVT
-126 KEEAEAALVE
+126 KEEAEAVLAE

-144 RVRILKALLEQAG
+144 RARVLKALLEQ
-157 RDKQSEQCGLDE
+157 QSEQ
-169 GTAQKEQREPGSL
+169 S
-182 NYGTAQ
+182 
-188 KEPSEQAGLDYA
+188 GLDYA
-200 AAQKELG
+200 AAQKELR
-207 LTAATARKLMDLGL
+207 LTAATARKLMELGL
-221 IRMESDTIFRNPI
+221 IRIEADTIFRNPI

-253 VDDVTART
+253 VDDVAARA

-279 TEVYMELIASVLEQG
+279 TEVYMELIAAVLEQG

-315 RRFGDRVSII
+315 RRFGDQVSII

-345 VNVMIG
+345 VKVMIG

-362 LGIIV
+362 LGVIV

-397 RAFVVLGSATP
+397 GAFVVLGSATP
-408 SVDSYERAREGVYQL
+408 SVDSYERTKEGLYQL

-435 PKTEVVDLREEL
+435 PETEVVDLREEL

-503 LSLHYGG
+503 LSLHHGG

-520 TRAPKKCPSCGSP
+520 TVQPKKCPSCGSA

-550 KTFPGARVLRMDFDT
+550 KTFPGARILRMDFDT

-602 TLVGV
+602 TLVGA

-651 PEHYSIKTAAA
+651 PEHYSIETAAD
-662 QDYKAFFEQ
+662 QDYKAFFEK

-698 ALEQGAARLKALATS
+698 ALNRGAVRLKALAMS
-713 HTRPEIALIG
+713 HTRQEIALIG
-723 PADAGLSK
+723 PSDAGLSK

-744 TEITYLT
+744 TEMNYLT
-751 EWKEWMEAELPKE
+751 EWKGWLEAVLPKE
-764 KLLSAFHIQF
+764 KQLSTFNIQF

>member
-1 MKFANIII
+1 MKFANIIV

-22 RIPEKLQGV
+22 RVPEELQGI

-47 ILTGYVLELTDTC
+47 TLTGYVLELTDTC
-60 EWDEGKIKPILDL
+60 EWDEKKLKPILGL

-102 LKTVLPVKKNVQEK
+102 LKTVLPVKKSVQEK

-121 RLAVP
+121 RLAVTR
-126 KEEAEAALVE
+126 EEAEAALAE

-144 RVRILKALLEQAG
+144 RVRIIKALLEQTG
-157 RDKQSEQCGLDE
+157 QDM
-169 GTAQKEQREPGSL
+169 
-182 NYGTAQ
+182 
-188 KEPSEQAGLDYA
+188 DYA

-207 LTAATARKLMDLGL
+207 LTAATARKLMELGL
-221 IRMESDTIFRNPI
+221 IRIESDTIFRNPV

-253 VDDVTART
+253 VEDVAARA

-279 TEVYMELIASVLEQG
+279 TEVYMELIAAVLEQG
-294 KEAIVLIPE
+294 KEAVVLIPE

-315 RRFGDRVSII
+315 RRFGDQVSII

-345 VNVMIG
+345 VKVMIG
-351 PRSALFTPFSR
+351 PRSALFTPFPR
-362 LGIIV
+362 LGVIV

-397 RAFVVLGSATP
+397 GAFVVLGSATP
-408 SVDSYERAREGVYQL
+408 SVDSYERTKEGLYRL

-435 PKTEVVDLREEL
+435 PETEVVDLREEL

-503 LSLHYGG
+503 LSLHHGG

-520 TRAPKKCPSCGSP
+520 TVQPKKCPSCGSA

-550 KTFPGARVLRMDFDT
+550 KTFPGARILRMDFDT
-565 TRQKGGHERILEAF
+565 TRQKGGYERILEAF

-602 TLVGV
+602 TLVGA

-651 PEHYSIKTAAA
+651 PDHYSIETAAD
-662 QDYKAFFEQ
+662 QDYKAFFEK

-698 ALEQGAARLKALATS
+698 ALNRGAVRLKALAMS
-713 HTRPEIALIG
+713 HTRQEIALIG
-723 PADAGLSK
+723 PSDAGLSK

-744 TEITYLT
+744 TEMNYLT
-751 EWKEWMEAELPKE
+751 EWKGWLEAVLPKE
-764 KLLSAFHIQF
+764 KQLSTFNIQF

>member
-1 MKFANIII
+1 MKFANIIV

-22 RIPEKLQGV
+22 QIPEELQDI

-36 QVRIPFGNGGR
+36 QVRVPFGNGGR
-47 ILTGYVLELTDTC
+47 ILTGYVLELTDNC
-60 EWDEGKIKPILDL
+60 EWDEEKLKPILGL

-102 LKTVLPVKKNVQEK
+102 LKTVLPVKKSVQEK
-116 ISRKV
+116 ISREV

-126 KEEAEAALVE
+126 REEAEAVLAE

-144 RVRILKALLEQAG
+144 RVRILKALLEQ
-157 RDKQSEQCGLDE
+157 
-169 GTAQKEQREPGSL
+169 P
-182 NYGTAQ
+182 
-188 KEPSEQAGLDYA
+188 GLDYA
-200 AAQKELG
+200 EAQKALG
-207 LTAATARKLMDLGL
+207 LTAATARKLTDLGL
-221 IRMESDTIFRNPI
+221 IRIESDTIFRNPI

-243 FTLYPAQQAI
+243 FALYPAQQAI
-253 VDDVTART
+253 VDDVAARA

-315 RRFGDRVSII
+315 RRFGDQVSII

-336 QFERARRGE
+336 QFERARRGG
-345 VNVMIG
+345 VKVMIG
-351 PRSALFTPFSR
+351 PRSALFTPFSH
-362 LGIIV
+362 LGVIV

-383 YHAREAAI
+383 YHAREAAV

-397 RAFVVLGSATP
+397 GAFVVLGSATP

-423 YELPLRVENRAM
+423 YELPLRIENRAM
-435 PKTEVVDLREEL
+435 PETEVVDLREEL
-447 RMGNRSIFSARLK
+447 RMGNRSVFSARLK
-460 ELMEDRLRKGEQIML
+460 ELMEERLRKGGQIML

-503 LSLHYGG
+503 LSLHHGG

-520 TRAPKKCPSCGSP
+520 TQAPKKCPSCGSV

-550 KTFPGARVLRMDFDT
+550 KAFPGARILRMDFDT

-579 SKKQADI
+579 SRKQADI

-631 AAGRAGRGTTPGTAV
+631 AAGRAGRGDTPGVAV

-651 PEHYSIKTAAA
+651 PDHYSIETAAA
-662 QDYKAFFEQ
+662 QDYQAFFEK

-698 ALEQGAARLKALATS
+698 ALNRGAERLKVLAAA
-713 HTRPEIALIG
+713 HTRKEIALIG
-723 PADAGLSK
+723 PSDPGLSK

-744 TEITYLT
+744 TEIAYLT
-751 EWKEWMEAELPKE
+751 EWKEWLEAELPKE
-764 KLLSAFHIQF
+764 KLLSTFNIQF

>member
-1 MKFANIII
+1 MKFANIIV

-22 RIPEKLQGV
+22 RVPEELQGI

-47 ILTGYVLELTDTC
+47 TLTGYVLELTDTC
-60 EWDEGKIKPILDL
+60 EWDEKKLKPILGL

-102 LKTVLPVKKNVQEK
+102 LKTVLPVKKSVQEK

-121 RLAVP
+121 RLAVTR
-126 KEEAEAALVE
+126 EEAEAALAE

-144 RVRILKALLEQAG
+144 RIRIIKALLEQTG
-157 RDKQSEQCGLDE
+157 QDM
-169 GTAQKEQREPGSL
+169 
-182 NYGTAQ
+182 
-188 KEPSEQAGLDYA
+188 DYA

-207 LTAATARKLMDLGL
+207 LTAATARKLMELGL
-221 IRMESDTIFRNPI
+221 IRIESDTIFRNPV

-253 VDDVTART
+253 VEDVAARA

-279 TEVYMELIASVLEQG
+279 TEVYMELIAEVLEQG
-294 KEAIVLIPE
+294 KEAVVLIPE

-315 RRFGDRVSII
+315 RRFGDQVSII

-345 VNVMIG
+345 VKVMIG
-351 PRSALFTPFSR
+351 PRSALFTPFPR
-362 LGIIV
+362 LGVIV

-397 RAFVVLGSATP
+397 GAFVVLGSATP
-408 SVDSYERAREGVYQL
+408 SVDSYERTKEGLYRL
-423 YELPLRVENRAM
+423 YELPFRVENRAM
-435 PKTEVVDLREEL
+435 PETEVVDLREEL

-503 LSLHYGG
+503 LSLHHGG

-520 TRAPKKCPSCGSP
+520 TVQPKKCPSCGSA

-550 KTFPGARVLRMDFDT
+550 KTFPGARILRMDFDT
-565 TRQKGGHERILEAF
+565 TRQKGGYERILEAF

-602 TLVGV
+602 TLVGA

-651 PEHYSIKTAAA
+651 PDHYSIETAAD
-662 QDYKAFFEQ
+662 QDYKAFFEK

-698 ALEQGAARLKALATS
+698 ALNRGAVRLKALAMS
-713 HTRPEIALIG
+713 HTRQEIALIG
-723 PADAGLSK
+723 PSDAGLSK

-744 TEITYLT
+744 TEMNYLT
-751 EWKEWMEAELPKE
+751 EWKGWLEAVLPKE
-764 KLLSAFHIQF
+764 RQLSTFNIQF

>member
-1 MKFANIII
+1 MKFANIIV

-22 RIPEKLQGV
+22 RVPEELQGI

-47 ILTGYVLELTDTC
+47 TLTGYVLELTDTC
-60 EWDEGKIKPILDL
+60 EWDEKKLKPILGL

-84 IALAAWMRRTYGS
+84 IALAVWMRRTYGS

-102 LKTVLPVKKNVQEK
+102 LKTVLPVKKSVQEK

-121 RLAVP
+121 WLAVT
-126 KEEAEAALVE
+126 KEEAEAVLAE

-144 RVRILKALLEQAG
+144 RARVLKALLEQ
-157 RDKQSEQCGLDE
+157 QSEQ
-169 GTAQKEQREPGSL
+169 S
-182 NYGTAQ
+182 
-188 KEPSEQAGLDYA
+188 GLDYA

-207 LTAATARKLMDLGL
+207 LTAATARKLMELGL
-221 IRMESDTIFRNPI
+221 IRIEADTIFRNPI

-243 FTLYPAQQAI
+243 FALYSAQQAI
-253 VDDVTART
+253 VEDVAARA

-279 TEVYMELIASVLEQG
+279 TEVYMELIAAVLEQG

-315 RRFGDRVSII
+315 RRFGDQVSII

-345 VNVMIG
+345 VKVMIG

-362 LGIIV
+362 LGVIV

-397 RAFVVLGSATP
+397 GAFVVLGSATP
-408 SVDSYERAREGVYQL
+408 SVDSYERTKEGLYQL

-435 PKTEVVDLREEL
+435 PETEVVDLREEL

-503 LSLHYGG
+503 LSLHHGG

-520 TRAPKKCPSCGSP
+520 TVQPKKCPSCGSA

-550 KTFPGARVLRMDFDT
+550 KTFPGARILRMDFDT

-602 TLVGV
+602 TLVGA

-651 PEHYSIKTAAA
+651 PDHYSIETAAD
-662 QDYKAFFEQ
+662 QDYKAFFEK

-698 ALEQGAARLKALATS
+698 ALNRGAVRLKALAMS
-713 HTRPEIALIG
+713 HTRREIALIG
-723 PADAGLSK
+723 PSDAGLSK

-744 TEITYLT
+744 TEMNYLT
-751 EWKEWMEAELPKE
+751 EWKEWLEAELPKE
-764 KLLSAFHIQF
+764 KQLSTFNIQF

>member
-1 MKFANIII
+1 MKFANIIV

-22 RIPEKLQGV
+22 RVPEELQGI

-47 ILTGYVLELTDTC
+47 TLTGYVLELTDTC
-60 EWDEGKIKPILDL
+60 EWDEKKLKPILGL

-102 LKTVLPVKKNVQEK
+102 LKTVLPVKKSVQEK

-121 RLAVP
+121 RLAVT
-126 KEEAEAALVE
+126 KEEAEAVLAE

-144 RVRILKALLEQAG
+144 RVRIIKALLEQTG
-157 RDKQSEQCGLDE
+157 QDM
-169 GTAQKEQREPGSL
+169 
-182 NYGTAQ
+182 
-188 KEPSEQAGLDYA
+188 DYA
-200 AAQKELG
+200 AAQKKLG
-207 LTAATARKLMDLGL
+207 LTAATARKLMELGL
-221 IRMESDTIFRNPI
+221 IRIESDTIFRNPV

-253 VDDVTART
+253 VEDVAARA

-279 TEVYMELIASVLEQG
+279 TEVYMELIAAVLEQG
-294 KEAIVLIPE
+294 KEAVVLIPE

-315 RRFGDRVSII
+315 RRFGDQVSII

-345 VNVMIG
+345 VKVMIG
-351 PRSALFTPFSR
+351 PRSALFTPFPR
-362 LGIIV
+362 LGVIV

-397 RAFVVLGSATP
+397 GAFVVLGSATP
-408 SVDSYERAREGVYQL
+408 SVDSYERTKEGLYRL

-435 PKTEVVDLREEL
+435 PETEVVDLREEL

-503 LSLHYGG
+503 LSLHHGG

-520 TRAPKKCPSCGSP
+520 TVQPKKCPSCGSA

-550 KTFPGARVLRMDFDT
+550 KTFPGARILRMDFDT
-565 TRQKGGHERILEAF
+565 TRQKGGYERILEAF

-602 TLVGV
+602 TLVGA

-651 PEHYSIKTAAA
+651 PDHYSIETAAD
-662 QDYKAFFEQ
+662 QDYKAFFEK

-698 ALEQGAARLKALATS
+698 ALNRGAVRLKALAMS
-713 HTRPEIALIG
+713 HTRQEIALIG
-723 PADAGLSK
+723 PSDAGLSK

-744 TEITYLT
+744 TEMNYLT
-751 EWKEWMEAELPKE
+751 EWKGWLEAVLPKE
-764 KLLSAFHIQF
+764 RQLSTFNIQF

>member
-1 MKFANIII
+1 MKFANIIV

-22 RIPEKLQGV
+22 RVPEELQGI

-60 EWDEGKIKPILDL
+60 EWDEKKLKPILGL

-102 LKTVLPVKKNVQEK
+102 LKTVLPVKKSVQEK

-121 RLAVP
+121 RLAVT
-126 KEEAEAALVE
+126 KEEAEAALAE

-144 RVRILKALLEQAG
+144 RVRIIKALLEQTG
-157 RDKQSEQCGLDE
+157 QDM
-169 GTAQKEQREPGSL
+169 
-182 NYGTAQ
+182 
-188 KEPSEQAGLDYA
+188 DYA

-207 LTAATARKLMDLGL
+207 LTAATARKLMELGL
-221 IRMESDTIFRNPI
+221 IRIESDTIFRNPV

-253 VDDVTART
+253 VEDVAARA

-279 TEVYMELIASVLEQG
+279 TEVYMELIAAVLEQG
-294 KEAIVLIPE
+294 KEAVVLIPE

-315 RRFGDRVSII
+315 RRFGDQVSII

-345 VNVMIG
+345 VKVMIG
-351 PRSALFTPFSR
+351 PRSALFTPFPR
-362 LGIIV
+362 LGVIV

-397 RAFVVLGSATP
+397 GAFVVLGSATP
-408 SVDSYERAREGVYQL
+408 SVDSYERTKEGLYRL
-423 YELPLRVENRAM
+423 YELPFRVENRAM
-435 PKTEVVDLREEL
+435 PETEVVDLREEL

-503 LSLHYGG
+503 LSLHHGG

-520 TRAPKKCPSCGSP
+520 TVQPKKCPSCGSA

-550 KTFPGARVLRMDFDT
+550 KTFPGARILRMDFDT
-565 TRQKGGHERILEAF
+565 TRQKGGYERILEAF

-602 TLVGV
+602 TLVGA

-651 PEHYSIKTAAA
+651 PDHYSIETAAD
-662 QDYKAFFEQ
+662 QDYKAFFEK

-698 ALEQGAARLKALATS
+698 ALNRGAVRLKALAMS
-713 HTRPEIALIG
+713 HTRQEIALIG
-723 PADAGLSK
+723 PSDAGLSK

-744 TEITYLT
+744 TEMNYLT
-751 EWKEWMEAELPKE
+751 EWKGWLEAVLPKE
-764 KLLSAFHIQF
+764 KQLSTFNIQF

>member
-1 MKFANIII
+1 MKFANIIV

-22 RIPEKLQGV
+22 RVPEELQGI

-47 ILTGYVLELTDTC
+47 TLTGYVLELTDTC
-60 EWDEGKIKPILDL
+60 EWDEEKLKPILGL

-102 LKTVLPVKKNVQEK
+102 LKTVLPVKKSVQEK

-121 RLAVP
+121 RLAVTR
-126 KEEAEAALVE
+126 EEAEAALAE

-144 RVRILKALLEQAG
+144 RVRIIKALLEQTG
-157 RDKQSEQCGLDE
+157 QDM
-169 GTAQKEQREPGSL
+169 
-182 NYGTAQ
+182 
-188 KEPSEQAGLDYA
+188 DYA

-207 LTAATARKLMDLGL
+207 LIAATARKLMELGL
-221 IRMESDTIFRNPI
+221 IRIESDTIFRNPVQ
-234 RPSEVQAHP
+234 PSEVQAHP

-253 VDDVTART
+253 VEDVAARA

-279 TEVYMELIASVLEQG
+279 TEVYMELIAAVLEQG
-294 KEAIVLIPE
+294 KEAVVLIPE

-315 RRFGDRVSII
+315 RRFGDQVSII

-345 VNVMIG
+345 VKVMIG
-351 PRSALFTPFSR
+351 PRSALFTPFPR
-362 LGIIV
+362 LGVIV

-397 RAFVVLGSATP
+397 GAFVVLGSATP
-408 SVDSYERAREGVYQL
+408 SVDSYERTKEGLYRL

-435 PKTEVVDLREEL
+435 PETEVVDLREEL

-503 LSLHYGG
+503 LSLHHGG

-520 TRAPKKCPSCGSP
+520 TVQPKKCPSCGSA

-550 KTFPGARVLRMDFDT
+550 KTFPGARILRMDFDT
-565 TRQKGGHERILEAF
+565 TRQKGGYERILEAF

-602 TLVGV
+602 TLVGA

-651 PEHYSIKTAAA
+651 PDHYSIETAAD
-662 QDYKAFFEQ
+662 QDYKAFFEK

-698 ALEQGAARLKALATS
+698 ALNRGAVRLKALAMS
-713 HTRPEIALIG
+713 HTRQEIALIG
-723 PADAGLSK
+723 PSDAGLSK

-744 TEITYLT
+744 TEMNYLT
-751 EWKEWMEAELPKE
+751 EWKGWLEAVLPKE
-764 KLLSAFHIQF
+764 KQLSTFNIQF

>member
-1 MKFANIII
+1 MKFANIIV

-22 RIPEKLQGV
+22 RIPEELQGV

-36 QVRIPFGNGGR
+36 QVRVPFGNGGR
-47 ILTGYVLELTDTC
+47 TLTGYVLELTDTC
-60 EWDEGKIKPILDL
+60 QWDEGKLKPILGL

-102 LKTVLPVKKNVQEK
+102 LKTVLPVKKSVQEK

-121 RLAVP
+121 RLAVSR
-126 KEEAEAALVE
+126 EEAEVALAE

-144 RVRILKALLEQAG
+144 RARILKALLDQAG
-157 RDKQSEQCGLDE
+157 QDRQSGQGELD
-169 GTAQKEQREPGSL
+169 
-182 NYGTAQ
+182 YGT
-188 KEPSEQAGLDYA
+188 
-200 AAQKELG
+200 AQKELG
-207 LTAATARKLMDLGL
+207 LTAATARKLTELGL

-253 VDDVTART
+253 VDDVVART
-261 AAGDLRPSLI
+261 AAGDLRPALI

-279 TEVYMELIASVLEQG
+279 TEVYMELIAAVLEQG

-315 RRFGDRVSII
+315 RRFGDQVSII

-345 VNVMIG
+345 VKVMIG
-351 PRSALFTPFSR
+351 PRSALFTPFSH

-397 RAFVVLGSATP
+397 GAYVVLGSATP
-408 SVDSYERAREGVYQL
+408 SVDSYERSREGIYQL

-435 PKTEVVDLREEL
+435 PGTEVVDLREEL

-460 ELMEDRLRKGEQIML
+460 ELMEDRLGKGQQIML

-503 LSLHYGG
+503 LSLHGGG

-520 TRAPKKCPSCGSP
+520 TRAAKKCPSCGSA

-550 KTFPGARVLRMDFDT
+550 KAFPGARILRMDFDT
-565 TRQKGGHERILEAF
+565 TRQRGGHERILEAF

-616 GDYRAAERTFQLLVQ
+616 GDYRSAERTFQLLVQ

-651 PEHYSIKTAAA
+651 PDHYSIVAAAA

-671 EMAFRRMMNYP
+671 EMNFRRMMNYP

-692 MSEDEE
+692 MSGDEE
-698 ALEQGAARLKALATS
+698 ALNEGAGRLKELAMS
-713 HTRPEIALIG
+713 HTRPEIQLIG
-723 PADAGLSK
+723 PSDPGLSK
-731 LKDVYRKV
+731 LKDIYRKV

-744 TEITYLT
+744 TEMAYLT
-751 EWKEWMEAELPKE
+751 EWKEWMEAELPGE
-764 KLLSAFHIQF
+764 KLLSTFNIQF

>member
-1 MKFANIII
+1 MKFANIIV

-22 RIPEKLQGV
+22 RIPEELQDI

-36 QVRIPFGNGGR
+36 QVRVPFGNGGR
-47 ILTGYVLELTDTC
+47 ILTGYVLELTDNC
-60 EWDEGKIKPILDL
+60 EWDEEKLKPILGL

-102 LKTVLPVKKNVQEK
+102 LKTVLPVKKSVQEK

-126 KEEAEAALVE
+126 REEAEAVLAE

-157 RDKQSEQCGLDE
+157 QDNQSGQSGLND
-169 GTAQKEQREPGSL
+169 GTAG
-182 NYGTAQ
+182 
-188 KEPSEQAGLDYA
+188 KEPSEQPGLDYA
-200 AAQKELG
+200 EAQKALG
-207 LTAATARKLMDLGL
+207 LTAATARKLTELGL
-221 IRMESDTIFRNPI
+221 IRIESDTIFRNPI

-243 FTLYPAQQAI
+243 FALYPAQQAI
-253 VDDVTART
+253 VDDVAARA

-315 RRFGDRVSII
+315 RRFGDQVSII

-336 QFERARRGE
+336 QFERARRGG
-345 VNVMIG
+345 VKVMIG
-351 PRSALFTPFSR
+351 PRSALFTPFSH
-362 LGIIV
+362 LGVIV

-383 YHAREAAI
+383 YHAREAAV

-397 RAFVVLGSATP
+397 GAFVVLGSATP

-423 YELPLRVENRAM
+423 YELPLRIENRAM
-435 PKTEVVDLREEL
+435 PETEVVDLREEL
-447 RMGNRSIFSARLK
+447 RMGNRSVFSARLK
-460 ELMEDRLRKGEQIML
+460 ELMEERLRKGGQIML

-503 LSLHYGG
+503 LSLHHGG

-520 TRAPKKCPSCGSP
+520 TQAPKKCPSCGSV

-550 KTFPGARVLRMDFDT
+550 KAFPGARILRMDFDT

-579 SKKQADI
+579 SRKQADI

-631 AAGRAGRGTTPGTAV
+631 AAGRAGRGDTPGVAV

-651 PEHYSIKTAAA
+651 PDHYSIETAAA
-662 QDYKAFFEQ
+662 QDYQAFFEK

-698 ALEQGAARLKALATS
+698 ALNRGAERLKVLAAA
-713 HTRPEIALIG
+713 HTRKEIALIG
-723 PADAGLSK
+723 PSDPGLSK

-744 TEITYLT
+744 TEIAYLT
-751 EWKEWMEAELPKE
+751 EWKEWLEAELPKE
-764 KLLSAFHIQF
+764 KLLSTFNIQF

>member
-1 MKFANIII
+1 MKFANIIV

-22 RIPEKLQGV
+22 RVPEELQGI
-31 LKEGM
+31 LNEGM

-47 ILTGYVLELTDTC
+47 TLTGYVLELTDTC
-60 EWDEGKIKPILDL
+60 EWDEKKLKPILGL

-102 LKTVLPVKKNVQEK
+102 LKTVLPVKKSVQEK

-121 RLAVP
+121 RLAVTR
-126 KEEAEAALVE
+126 EEAEAALAE

-144 RVRILKALLEQAG
+144 RIRIIKALLEQTG
-157 RDKQSEQCGLDE
+157 QDM
-169 GTAQKEQREPGSL
+169 
-182 NYGTAQ
+182 
-188 KEPSEQAGLDYA
+188 DYA

-207 LTAATARKLMDLGL
+207 LTAATARKLMELGL
-221 IRMESDTIFRNPI
+221 IRIESDTIFRNPV

-253 VDDVTART
+253 VEDVAARA

-279 TEVYMELIASVLEQG
+279 TEVYMELIAAVLEQG
-294 KEAIVLIPE
+294 KEAVVLIPE

-315 RRFGDRVSII
+315 RRFGDQVSII

-345 VNVMIG
+345 VKVMIG
-351 PRSALFTPFSR
+351 PRSALFTPFPR
-362 LGIIV
+362 LGVIV

-397 RAFVVLGSATP
+397 GAFVVLGSATP
-408 SVDSYERAREGVYQL
+408 SVDSYERTKEGLYRL
-423 YELPLRVENRAM
+423 YELPFRVENRAM
-435 PKTEVVDLREEL
+435 PETEVVDLREEL

-503 LSLHYGG
+503 LSLHHGG

-520 TRAPKKCPSCGSP
+520 TVQPKKCPSCGSA

-550 KTFPGARVLRMDFDT
+550 KTFPGARILRMDFDT
-565 TRQKGGHERILEAF
+565 TRQKGGYERILEAF

-602 TLVGV
+602 TLVGA

-651 PEHYSIKTAAA
+651 PDHYSIETAAD
-662 QDYKAFFEQ
+662 QDYKAFFEK

-698 ALEQGAARLKALATS
+698 ALNRGAVRLKALAMS
-713 HTRPEIALIG
+713 HTRQEIALIG
-723 PADAGLSK
+723 PSDAGLSK

-744 TEITYLT
+744 TEMNYLT
-751 EWKEWMEAELPKE
+751 EWKGWLEAVLPKE
-764 KLLSAFHIQF
+764 RQLSTFNIQF

>member
-1 MKFANIII
+1 MKFANIIV

-22 RIPEKLQGV
+22 RVPEELQGI

-47 ILTGYVLELTDTC
+47 TLTGYVLELTDTC
-60 EWDEGKIKPILDL
+60 EWDEKKLKPILGL

-102 LKTVLPVKKNVQEK
+102 LKTVLPVKKSVQEK

-121 RLAVP
+121 WLAVT
-126 KEEAEAALVE
+126 KEEAEAVLAK

-144 RVRILKALLEQAG
+144 RARVLKALLEQ
-157 RDKQSEQCGLDE
+157 QSEQF
-169 GTAQKEQREPGSL
+169 
-182 NYGTAQ
+182 
-188 KEPSEQAGLDYA
+188 GLDYA

-207 LTAATARKLMDLGL
+207 LTAATARKLMELGL
-221 IRMESDTIFRNPI
+221 IRIEADTIFRNPI

-243 FTLYPAQQAI
+243 FALYPAQQAI
-253 VDDVTART
+253 VEDVAARA

-279 TEVYMELIASVLEQG
+279 TEVYMELIAAVLEQG

-315 RRFGDRVSII
+315 RRFGDQVSII

-345 VNVMIG
+345 VKVMIG
-351 PRSALFTPFSR
+351 PRSALFTPFPR
-362 LGIIV
+362 LGVIV

-397 RAFVVLGSATP
+397 GAFVVLGSATP
-408 SVDSYERAREGVYQL
+408 SVDSYERTKEGLYQL

-435 PKTEVVDLREEL
+435 PETEVVDLREEL
-447 RMGNRSIFSARLK
+447 RMGNRSIFSVRLK

-503 LSLHYGG
+503 LSLHHGG

-520 TRAPKKCPSCGSP
+520 TVQPKKCPSCGSA

-550 KTFPGARVLRMDFDT
+550 KTFPGARILRMDFDT

-602 TLVGV
+602 TLVGA

-651 PEHYSIKTAAA
+651 PEHYSIETAAD
-662 QDYKAFFEQ
+662 QDYKAFFEK

-698 ALEQGAARLKALATS
+698 ALNRGAVRLKALAMS
-713 HTRPEIALIG
+713 HTRQEIALIG
-723 PADAGLSK
+723 PSDAGLSK

-744 TEITYLT
+744 TEMNYLT
-751 EWKEWMEAELPKE
+751 EWKGWLEAVLPKE
-764 KLLSAFHIQF
+764 KQLSTFNIQF